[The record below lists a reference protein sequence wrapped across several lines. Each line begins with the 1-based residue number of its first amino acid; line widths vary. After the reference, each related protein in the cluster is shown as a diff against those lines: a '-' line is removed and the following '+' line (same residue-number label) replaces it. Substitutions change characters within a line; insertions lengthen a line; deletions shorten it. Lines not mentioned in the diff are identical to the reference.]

1 MAKGKTSKRKG
12 YVSKGLVGKNKQI
25 LKQMRRD
32 NSDFLSRFNR
42 AMKAWQKGQGQFA
55 PKIIRDS
62 LGVAHGETY
71 RDWAFPRKEKNKLKE
86 LLDQ

>member
-42 AMKAWQKGQGQFA
+42 AMKAWQKGQGQHV
-55 PKIIRDS
+55 PKILRDS
-62 LGVAHGETY
+62 LRVGHGETY
-71 RDWAFPRKEKNKLKE
+71 RNWASPRQGQPKFEVVE
-86 LLDQ
+86 

>member
-1 MAKGKTSKRKG
+1 
-12 YVSKGLVGKNKQI
+12 
-25 LKQMRRD
+25 
-32 NSDFLSRFNR
+32 
-42 AMKAWQKGQGQFA
+42 MKAWQKGHGQFA

-86 LLDQ
+86 LLGQ